1 MAALAAGLNMHNL
14 PSLQQVHCSYQFLKL
29 DERTEEARLDNSIDL
44 SVLEQQLFIFL
55 RFLQHHK
62 HPQLPLPHCPTDN
75 SMNQKKSIQACVDAH
90 FL

>member
-14 PSLQQVHCSYQFLKL
+14 PSLQQVHFSYQFLKL

-55 RFLQHHK
+55 RFLRFLQHHE

-75 SMNQKKSIQACVDAH
+75 SMNQKKYSGMC
-90 FL
+90 